1 MPTKKGNKLHSKGN
15 MLPFSEGASCTQF
28 VYAAALAAVLR
39 AEVEHQG
46 IGAKAIMKWT
56 GASERAVK
64 GWLSGERG
72 PSGEHLISLMANSSA
87 VTAAV
92 MLLAAC
98 RSGQFACNF
107 CTYHRLACLNSHAFE
122 PRYLKH

>member
-92 MLLAAC
+92 MLLAKQGGDWHSEHIADA
-98 RSGQFACNF
+98 RRHIRRAMLALN
-107 CTYHRLACLNSHAFE
+107 RLTL
-122 PRYLKH
+122 

>member
-1 MPTKKGNKLHSKGN
+1 VPTKKGNKLHSEGN
-15 MLPFSEGASCTQF
+15 MLPFSEGAPCTQS
-28 VYAAALAAVLR
+28 VYSAALAAALR
-39 AEVEHQG
+39 AEVEHRG

-72 PSGEHLISLMANSSA
+72 PSGEHLISLMINSSA

-92 MLLAAC
+92 MRLAKQGHGSHSEHVADARRYILDALLALDRVA
-98 RSGQFACNF
+98 
-107 CTYHRLACLNSHAFE
+107 
-122 PRYLKH
+122 P

>member
-15 MLPFSEGASCTQF
+15 MLPFLEGAPCTQF

-92 MLLAAC
+92 MLLAKQGGDWHSEHIADA
-98 RSGQFACNF
+98 RRHIRRAMLALN
-107 CTYHRLACLNSHAFE
+107 RLTL
-122 PRYLKH
+122 